1 MQNAA
6 ILMLIFA
13 VAILLYALLIALT
26 KDTGLIRKMY
36 AVKVKDKKLYA
47 VKFAK
52 ILAIVSIAPALSG
65 IAGLLSE
72 SVFLMGA
79 VFVAGLIISIKAG
92 TNISKI
98 QDDMNSESEV
108 NFYETRKFVED
119 NKSAL

>member
-13 VAILLYALLIALT
+13 GAILLYALLIALT

-36 AVKVKDKKLYA
+36 AVKVEDKKLYA

-52 ILAIVSIAPALSG
+52 ILAVVSIAPALSG

-92 TNISKI
+92 INISKI
-98 QDDMNSESEV
+98 QNGMNSESEGD
-108 NFYETRKFVED
+108 FYETRKFVED
-119 NKSAL
+119 NKSA